1 MNGEEL
7 SSPRDWGFSTRALH
21 VGQGPDPATGAVVQ
35 PIHMATTFA
44 QQGVGKHKG
53 FEYSRTGNPTRNA
66 LEECL
71 AALEDA
77 KHCLAFSSGLG
88 AETTLMLQLNPG
100 DHVVYMED
108 VYGGTFR
115 LFDKVL
121 KRFGMTFTAVDAGDI
136 DRVESA
142 MTEKTRMVW
151 LESPTN
157 PLLRVVDIDAVSE
170 VAHSRGAI
178 VCVDNTFATPY
189 LQQPLHLGADV
200 VVHSST
206 KYIGGHSDVVGGAM
220 MTSNDELEKQLRFH
234 QNAVGAV
241 PSPFDCWLLL
251 RGVKTLALRVE
262 RQSANALEIA
272 TALARHKAVKRV
284 FYPGLDAHPNHSVAA
299 RQMRVVTHL
308 AIDERRIF
316 AQQLVRLVSMTD
328 PQLVLALLQPS
339 QRGAPAVD
347 LQPQPV
353 FVPGAD
359 LSDRQAAFRAAVE
372 AQQNRRE
379 VFALDGHR
387 LAPGLAAARER
398 LGRCRRLHLGRR
410 TCRRLSALFGVRL
423 SQLL

>member
-1 MNGEEL
+1 LANSEAKN
-7 SSPRDWGFSTRALH
+7 WGFATRALH

-35 PIHMATTFA
+35 PIHLATTFA

-53 FEYSRTGNPTRNA
+53 FEYSRSGNPTRAA

-88 AETTLMLQLNPG
+88 AETTLLLLLNPG

-115 LFDKVL
+115 LFDKVF
-121 KRFGMTFTAVDAGDI
+121 KRFGLTFSAVDAGDLEA
-136 DRVESA
+136 VEQSITPA
-142 MTEKTRMVW
+142 TKLVW

-170 VAHSRGAI
+170 VAHSRGAM

-189 LQQPLHLGADV
+189 LQQPLHLGADF

-206 KYIGGHSDVVGGAM
+206 KYIGGHSDVVGGAI

-251 RGVKTLALRVE
+251 RGIKTLALRVE
-262 RQSANALEIA
+262 RQSQNAMELAAALEKN
-272 TALARHKAVKRV
+272 KAVVRV
-284 FYPGLDAHPNHSVAA
+284 HYPGLASHPGRAVAA
-299 RQMRVVTHL
+299 RQMRMFGGMLSFEL
-308 AIDERRIF
+308 ADE
-316 AQQLVRLVSMTD
+316 A
-328 PQLVLALLQPS
+328 
-339 QRGAPAVD
+339 
-347 LQPQPV
+347 
-353 FVPGAD
+353 
-359 LSDRQAAFRAAVE
+359 AAFRALERLKLFALAESLGAVE
-372 AQQNRRE
+372 S
-379 VFALDGHR
+379 
-387 LAPGLAAARER
+387 LAEHPARMTHASMPASERKRVGVGEGLI
-398 LGRCRRLHLGRR
+398 
-410 TCRRLSALFGVRL
+410 RLSVGVEDVADLIADVESALN
-423 SQLL
+423 

>member
-1 MNGEEL
+1 MPEEKE
-7 SSPRDWGFSTRALH
+7 SWGFSTRAVH

-44 QQGVGKHKG
+44 QQGVGKHHG
-53 FEYSRTGNPTRNA
+53 FEYSRTGNPTRAA

-77 KHCLAFSSGLG
+77 KHCLAFASGLG
-88 AETTLMLQLNPG
+88 AETTLMLLLNPG

-121 KRFGMTFTAVDAGDI
+121 KRFGLDFSAVDASDI
-136 DRVESA
+136 DAVERS
-142 MTEKTRMVW
+142 MKVNTRMVW

-157 PLLRVVDIDAVSE
+157 PLLRIVDIDAVSE
-170 VAHSRGAI
+170 VAHSHGAM

-206 KYIGGHSDVVGGAM
+206 KYIGGHSDVVGGAI
-220 MTSNDELEKQLRFH
+220 MTNDDELEKQLRFH

-262 RQSANALEIA
+262 RQSLNAVEIA
-272 TALARHKAVKRV
+272 SALQANKAVHRV
-284 FYPGLDAHPNHSVAA
+284 YYPGLESHPNRSVAA
-299 RQMRVVTHL
+299 RQMRMFGGMVSFEV
-308 AIDERRIF
+308 ADEAAAFRTLERLRIF
-316 AQQLVRLVSMTD
+316 ALAESLGAVESLAEHPARMTHASIPPQERQRAGVGDGLIRLSVGVED
-328 PQLVLALLQPS
+328 A
-339 QRGAPAVD
+339 
-347 LQPQPV
+347 
-353 FVPGAD
+353 AD
-359 LSDRQAAFRAAVE
+359 LIADLE
-372 AQQNRRE
+372 
-379 VFALDGHR
+379 FAL
-387 LAPGLAAARER
+387 E
-398 LGRCRRLHLGRR
+398 
-410 TCRRLSALFGVRL
+410 S
-423 SQLL
+423 S

>member
-1 MNGEEL
+1 
-7 SSPRDWGFSTRALH
+7 
-21 VGQGPDPATGAVVQ
+21 
-35 PIHMATTFA
+35 MATTFA
-44 QQGVGKHKG
+44 QQGVGEHKG

-77 KHCLAFSSGLG
+77 RHCLAFSSGLG
-88 AETTLMLQLNPG
+88 AETTLMLLLNPG

-121 KRFGMTFTAVDAGDI
+121 KRFGMTFTAVDASDV
-136 DRVESA
+136 DQVESA
-142 MTEKTRMVW
+142 MTDKTRMVW

-170 VAHSRGAI
+170 VAHSRGAM

-220 MTSNDELEKQLRFH
+220 MTNSDELEKQLRFH

-262 RQSANALEIA
+262 RQSENALEIA
-272 TALARHKAVKRV
+272 SALARHEAVKRV
-284 FYPGLDAHPNHSVAA
+284 FYPGLDSHPNRAIA
-299 RQMRVVTHL
+299 GRQMRMFGGMVSFEV
-308 AIDERRIF
+308 ADEATAFRTLERLKIF
-316 AQQLVRLVSMTD
+316 ALAESLGAVESLAEHPARMTHASIPASERQRAGVGDGLIRLSVGVED
-328 PQLVLALLQPS
+328 V
-339 QRGAPAVD
+339 VD
-347 LQPQPV
+347 LI
-353 FVPGAD
+353 AD
-359 LSDRQAAFRAAVE
+359 LE
-372 AQQNRRE
+372 N
-379 VFALDGHR
+379 AL
-387 LAPGLAAARER
+387 
-398 LGRCRRLHLGRR
+398 
-410 TCRRLSALFGVRL
+410 S
-423 SQLL
+423 

>member
-1 MNGEEL
+1 MGKG
-7 SSPRDWGFSTRALH
+7 SPPEWGFSTRALH

-44 QQGVGKHKG
+44 QRGVGEHKG

-77 KHCLAFSSGLG
+77 RHCLAFSSGLG
-88 AETTLMLQLNPG
+88 AETTLMLLLNPG

-121 KRFGMTFTAVDAGDI
+121 KRFGMTFTAVDASDV
-136 DRVESA
+136 DQVESA

-170 VAHSRGAI
+170 VAHSRGAM

-220 MTSNDELEKQLRFH
+220 MTNSDELETQLRFH

-262 RQSANALEIA
+262 RQSEN
-272 TALARHKAVKRV
+272 
-284 FYPGLDAHPNHSVAA
+284 
-299 RQMRVVTHL
+299 
-308 AIDERRIF
+308 
-316 AQQLVRLVSMTD
+316 
-328 PQLVLALLQPS
+328 
-339 QRGAPAVD
+339 
-347 LQPQPV
+347 
-353 FVPGAD
+353 
-359 LSDRQAAFRAAVE
+359 AVE
-372 AQQNRRE
+372 SI
-379 VFALDGHR
+379 
-387 LAPGLAAARER
+387 
-398 LGRCRRLHLGRR
+398 
-410 TCRRLSALFGVRL
+410 T
-423 SQLL
+423 

>member
-142 MTEKTRMVW
+142 MTDKTRMVW

-251 RGVKTLALRVE
+251 RGVAQSSEDPLRSIVGYV
-262 RQSANALEIA
+262 S
-272 TALARHKAVKRV
+272 
-284 FYPGLDAHPNHSVAA
+284 LD
-299 RQMRVVTHL
+299 THL
-308 AIDERRIF
+308 QSMMKGVVELKGLVMFASGIAFCLLLTHRKIESERW
-316 AQQLVRLVSMTD
+316 A
-328 PQLVLALLQPS
+328 
-339 QRGAPAVD
+339 
-347 LQPQPV
+347 
-353 FVPGAD
+353 
-359 LSDRQAAFRAAVE
+359 
-372 AQQNRRE
+372 
-379 VFALDGHR
+379 
-387 LAPGLAAARER
+387 
-398 LGRCRRLHLGRR
+398 
-410 TCRRLSALFGVRL
+410 
-423 SQLL
+423 

>member
-1 MNGEEL
+1 
-7 SSPRDWGFSTRALH
+7 
-21 VGQGPDPATGAVVQ
+21 
-35 PIHMATTFA
+35 MATTFA
-44 QQGVGKHKG
+44 QQGVGEHKG

-77 KHCLAFSSGLG
+77 RHCLAFSSGLG
-88 AETTLMLQLNPG
+88 AETTLMLLLNPG

-121 KRFGMTFTAVDAGDI
+121 KRFGMTFTAVDASDV
-136 DRVESA
+136 DQVEAA
-142 MTEKTRMVW
+142 MTDKTRMVW

-170 VAHSRGAI
+170 VAHSRGAM

-220 MTSNDELEKQLRFH
+220 MTNSDELEKQLRFH

-262 RQSANALEIA
+262 RQSENALEIA
-272 TALARHKAVKRV
+272 SALARHEAVKRV
-284 FYPGLDAHPNHSVAA
+284 FYPGLDSHPNRAIA
-299 RQMRVVTHL
+299 GRQMRMFGGMVSFEV
-308 AIDERRIF
+308 ADEATAFRTLERLKIF
-316 AQQLVRLVSMTD
+316 ALAESLGAVESLAEHPARMTHASIPASERQRAGVGDGLIRLSVGVED
-328 PQLVLALLQPS
+328 V
-339 QRGAPAVD
+339 
-347 LQPQPV
+347 
-353 FVPGAD
+353 AD
-359 LSDRQAAFRAAVE
+359 LIADLE
-372 AQQNRRE
+372 N
-379 VFALDGHR
+379 AL
-387 LAPGLAAARER
+387 
-398 LGRCRRLHLGRR
+398 
-410 TCRRLSALFGVRL
+410 S
-423 SQLL
+423 

>member
-1 MNGEEL
+1 VAET
-7 SSPRDWGFSTRALH
+7 DHWGFSTRALH
-21 VGQGPDPATGAVVQ
+21 VGQGPDPETGAVVQ
-35 PIHMATTFA
+35 PIHMATTYA
-44 QQGVGKHKG
+44 QQGVGKHRG

-66 LEECL
+66 LEENL
-71 AALEDA
+71 AALENA

-88 AETTLMLQLNPG
+88 AETTLMLLLNPG

-121 KRFGMTFTAVDAGDI
+121 KRYGLEFSAVDATDLDAVERSMN
-136 DRVESA
+136 DR
-142 MTEKTRMVW
+142 TRMLW

-170 VAHSRGAI
+170 IAHSHGAM

-206 KYIGGHSDVVGGAM
+206 KYIGGHSDVVGGAL

-262 RQSANALEIA
+262 RQCANAMEVA
-272 TALARHKAVKRV
+272 HALQANKNVKRV
-284 FYPGLDAHPNHSVAA
+284 FYPGLDSHPNHAVAA
-299 RQMRVVTHL
+299 RQMRLFGGMVSFEV
-308 AIDERRIF
+308 ADE
-316 AQQLVRLVSMTD
+316 
-328 PQLVLALLQPS
+328 P
-339 QRGAPAVD
+339 
-347 LQPQPV
+347 
-353 FVPGAD
+353 
-359 LSDRQAAFRAAVE
+359 AAFRALERLKIFALAESLGAVE
-372 AQQNRRE
+372 SLAEHPARMTHASIPEAERRRSG
-379 VFALDGHR
+379 VGDG
-387 LAPGLAAARER
+387 LI
-398 LGRCRRLHLGRR
+398 
-410 TCRRLSALFGVRL
+410 RLSIGVEDAADLIADLENAL
-423 SQLL
+423 S

>member
-1 MNGEEL
+1 
-7 SSPRDWGFSTRALH
+7 
-21 VGQGPDPATGAVVQ
+21 VVQ

-53 FEYSRTGNPTRNA
+53 FEYGRSGNPTRSA

-77 KHCLAFSSGLG
+77 RHCLAFSSGLG
-88 AETTLMLQLNPG
+88 AETTLMLLLGPG

-121 KRFGMTFTAVDAGDI
+121 KRYGLSFTAVDASDV

-142 MTEKTRMVW
+142 MTDKTRMVW

-157 PLLRVVDIDAVSE
+157 PLLRIVDIDAVSE
-170 VAHSRGAI
+170 VAHSHGAM

-200 VVHSST
+200 VVHSAT
-206 KYIGGHSDVVGGAM
+206 KYLGGHSDVVGGAL
-220 MTSNDELEKQLRFH
+220 MTNSDDLEEKLRFH

-262 RQSANALEIA
+262 RQCQNAMEVA
-272 TALARHKAVKRV
+272 TALTRNKNVKRV
-284 FYPGLDAHPNHSVAA
+284 YYPGLDEHPNRSVAA
-299 RQMRVVTHL
+299 RQMRLYGGMVSFEVADEQTAFKTLERLKIFALAESLGAVESLAEHPARMTH
-308 AIDERRIF
+308 ASIPPEERRRSGVGDGLI
-316 AQQLVRLVSMTD
+316 RLSIGVED
-328 PQLVLALLQPS
+328 V
-339 QRGAPAVD
+339 
-347 LQPQPV
+347 
-353 FVPGAD
+353 AD
-359 LSDRQAAFRAAVE
+359 LVADLE
-372 AQQNRRE
+372 
-379 VFALDGHR
+379 
-387 LAPGLAAARER
+387 
-398 LGRCRRLHLGRR
+398 
-410 TCRRLSALFGVRL
+410 SALG
-423 SQLL
+423 